1 VSKQQSYTRGKQS
14 TAQKRDSSRHGFGPI
29 PATSKVDGA
38 SGGNEPTGRT
48 DVEVNDHYTAEEM
61 RERGEELRN
70 ECEDEDI
77 TTTEEDVFNRVIERV
92 PEKTSE

>member
-1 VSKQQSYTRGKQS
+1 MSKQQSHTRGKQS

-38 SGGNEPTGRT
+38 SGGNEPNGRT
-48 DVEVNDHYTAEEM
+48 DVEVNDYYTAEEM
-61 RERGEELRN
+61 RERGEELQN
-70 ECEDEDI
+70 KDEDI
-77 TTTEEDVFNRVIERV
+77 ATTEEDVFNPVIESM

>member
-1 VSKQQSYTRGKQS
+1 MSQQQSHTRGKQS
-14 TAQKRDSSRHGFGPI
+14 TAQKRDSSRHDFGPI

-48 DVEVNDHYTAEEM
+48 AVEVASHYTAEEM

-70 ECEDEDI
+70 EYEDI
-77 TTTEEDVFNRVIERV
+77 TTTEEDVFNPVIESM